1 MTINLAL
8 EYIPKRMCELNI
20 HSYHLRFRHLH
31 LRPGEQREIT
41 SHTQLF
47 YLVEPPGDIRV
58 ESDVGLFDL
67 TETLTGEL
75 QYEHRGQLTITNL
88 SAFFNHVRFIQVI
101 PKI

>member
-8 EYIPKRMCELNI
+8 EYIPKRMCELKI
-20 HSYHLRFRHLH
+20 YAYHLRFRHLQ
-31 LRPGEQREIT
+31 LRPGEQRQIAA
-41 SHTQLF
+41 HTHLF

-67 TETLTGEL
+67 AETLTGEL
-75 QYEHRGQLTITNL
+75 QYEHRGKLTITNQ

-101 PKI
+101 PKN